1 MSDVYLIGPTGF
13 LGESF
18 CRLSPDIISVGRSR
32 PFNKSKKH
40 IKIGSDLDFSY
51 LDEESLEY
59 VIFLIGSSD
68 HEVIN
73 NHPTL
78 AFEMN
83 VLPLAKFLYY
93 CSKRNQR
100 PKKVITFTTMLQYDS
115 AEMQLPCDENQAI
128 KADQNNYI
136 LSKVMAENISNL
148 YRNYFDIIDIRLSNV
163 YGPTHLNRPDIVPT
177 LLQKALRGKEITVW
191 NKKPTRDF
199 VFVEDVVNSV
209 LSLLHTDYSGPINV
223 GSGVG
228 RSVGE
233 LCDIL
238 ENLTGCR
245 IISQDRKVSGHMN
258 YYHNLSLLRSLIKI
272 DQVTSLETGLLE
284 TVRYAQKLV
293 NRKKK

>member
-1 MSDVYLIGPTGF
+1 VSDIYLIGPTGF

-18 CRLSPDIISVGRSR
+18 CRLSQDIVSVGRSR
-32 PFNKSKKH
+32 PFNQSKKH
-40 IKIGSDLDFSY
+40 IKIGSDHDFSN
-51 LDEESLEY
+51 LDDESLEH

-93 CSKRNQR
+93 CSKRNQK

-115 AEMQLPCDENQAI
+115 ATMKLPCNENQAI
-128 KADQNNYI
+128 RADQNNYI

-177 LLQKALRGKEITVW
+177 LVQKALRDNEISVW
-191 NKKPTRDF
+191 NKTPIRDF
-199 VFVEDVVNSV
+199 VFVQDVVNAV
-209 LSLLHTDYSGPINV
+209 LALLNTDYSGPVNV

-228 RSVGE
+228 RSVGS

-238 ENLTGCR
+238 ESLTGCR
-245 IISQDRKVSGHMN
+245 ITSEDRDVTGHME
-258 YYHNLSLLRSLIKI
+258 YYHDLTLLRSLTDLKE
-272 DQVTSLETGLLE
+272 TTTLESGLYE
-284 TVRYAQKLV
+284 TVKYVRELTS
-293 NRKKK
+293 R